1 MSNEEGVTPFEE
13 AVKASPGKESSILG
27 KGTQDLGGFPKL
39 PTWARLD
46 KTERY
51 TGKGL
56 WSEAVS
62 KPWNE
67 EAYASQR
74 LNLAVPWE
82 GSWTKGQG
90 FEPDLRNSAVRDY
103 RGA

>member
-1 MSNEEGVTPFEE
+1 L
-13 AVKASPGKESSILG
+13 ILG
-27 KGTQDLGGFPKL
+27 KGTQDLGGFQNVL
-39 PTWARLD
+39 PGARLD

-62 KPWNE
+62 KPWHE
-67 EAYASQR
+67 EAYANQR
-74 LNLAVPWE
+74 LNLAVTWE